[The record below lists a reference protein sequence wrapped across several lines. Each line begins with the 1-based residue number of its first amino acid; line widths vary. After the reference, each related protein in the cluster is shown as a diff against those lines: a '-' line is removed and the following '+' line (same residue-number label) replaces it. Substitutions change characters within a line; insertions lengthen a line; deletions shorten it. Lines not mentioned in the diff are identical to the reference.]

1 MPAMT
6 PLTAA
11 VRALR
16 GNKSFSIVVVLTMAV
31 AIAANTAIF
40 SVYDQLVLRPVTMP
54 DPPSLIAIWFNNPQR
69 NVQTPSISIP
79 RYEELREHTASFSSI
94 GLSAFDSLTLTD
106 RGDPLQLTVLR
117 ISATFLPTLGVLPA
131 AGRNFTSAEDVPNGP
146 AVCLISH
153 EVWQTQFGGGEI
165 LNQTIRLDD
174 RPWQVI
180 GIMPPQLTAPFRQV
194 QLFAPRV
201 FETGGLTKAQIDAG
215 ATYAQAIARLKPGVT
230 LEQARAELVAFSA
243 SYKVR
248 HAGKLDA
255 NNVNEP
261 RRFVAALVSGVE
273 PTMYT
278 LLGAVG
284 CVLLIACANVA
295 SLFLSRLVQRRREI
309 AVRLSLGA
317 TRAAIIRQYLVESLL
332 FSGAGAL
339 LGIGLAFW
347 ALRGLQSV
355 AAAQLPPS
363 VNLGINWLTLL
374 FTAGVTI
381 LCTVLTGLV
390 PAIQASQ
397 SGVLAHLKDGDR
409 GSSGAM
415 GRRFRQGLTIA
426 EVTLSVILLVSAGL
440 LLVSFARLQN
450 TALGFEP
457 RGAAAAFVSIPAMRY
472 SQPAQQAAFFEQV
485 IANLRTQPGVVDAA
499 VSFATPLT
507 GAARTP
513 YAVAGQPLPPIGQRP
528 IVSMNMVSDDYFRL
542 LEIPLVAGRPF
553 NADDRSTSPRVG
565 IVNETFAARVF
576 PGQSALGQALIMGG
590 NDARVEIVGVIRDV
604 KSAGGNAPTPE
615 EVYFPMRQVP
625 RTALAVIAR
634 TTGDA
639 AALQTAIRNAV
650 TSVDKTQATAFFGTM
665 ESNVASSLATQ
676 RLVATLTGVF
686 AGLALVL
693 SLTGLYSVLAYL
705 VTLRTPEIG
714 LRMALGASR
723 PQVVQLVLRSG
734 LGLVVAG
741 LVLGL
746 GGAAGVSRL
755 IRQLLFRIDPVSP
768 AIYASVAVLFVIVAG
783 LACLGPSLRASRIDP
798 LVAFRNQ

>member
-1 MPAMT
+1 MT
-6 PLTAA
+6 PFTAA
-11 VRALR
+11 VRALK
-16 GNKSFSIVVVLTMAV
+16 GNRSFSIVVVLTMAF

-40 SVYDQLVLRPVTMP
+40 SVYDRLVLRPVTMP
-54 DPPSLIAIWFNNPQR
+54 DPQSLIAIWFNNPQR

-79 RYEELREHTASFSSI
+79 RYDELRRHTTSFSSI
-94 GLSAFDSLTLTD
+94 GLSAFDSFTLTGS
-106 RGDPLQLTVLR
+106 GDPLQLTALR

-131 AGRNFTSAEDVPNGP
+131 SGRNFTSAEDVPNGP

-153 EVWQTQFGGGEI
+153 ELWQTQFGGGDI

-230 LEQARAELVAFSA
+230 LEQARAELAAFSA
-243 SYKVR
+243 GYKAR
-248 HAGKLDA
+248 HAGNLDA

-261 RRFVAALVSGVE
+261 RRFVATLVSGVE

-317 TRAAIIRQYLVESLL
+317 TRAAIIRQYLCESLL

-339 LGIGLAFW
+339 VGIGLAFW
-347 ALRGLQSV
+347 ALRVLQNV

-381 LCTVLTGLV
+381 LCTVLTGLF
-390 PAIQASQ
+390 PAIQASRA
-397 SGVLAHLKDGDR
+397 GVLAQLKDGDR
-409 GSSGAM
+409 GSSGAP
-415 GRRFRQGLTIA
+415 GRRFRQGLTVA
-426 EVTLSVILLVSAGL
+426 EVTLSVMLLVGAGL
-440 LLVSFARLQN
+440 LLVSFARLQH

-457 RGAAAAFVSIPAMRY
+457 RGAAAAFVSIPTARY
-472 SQPAQQAAFFEQV
+472 GQPAQQAEFFEQV
-485 IANLRTQPGVVDAA
+485 VANLRTQPGVVEAA
-499 VSFATPLT
+499 ASFATPLT
-507 GAARTP
+507 GSARTP
-513 YAVAGQPLPPIGQRP
+513 YGVAGQPLPPIGQRP
-528 IVSMNMVSDDYFRL
+528 IVSMNIVSDDYFRL
-542 LEIPLVAGRPF
+542 LEIPLVAGRAF
-553 NADDRSTSPRVG
+553 NGDDRSTTPRVG

-576 PGQSALGQALIMGG
+576 AGQSALGQALIMGG
-590 NDARVEIVGVIRDV
+590 NNARVEIVGVIRDV

-625 RTALAVIAR
+625 RAALAVIAK

-639 AALQTAIRNAV
+639 SALQTAIRNAV
-650 TSVDKTQATAFFGTM
+650 TSVDKTQATAFFATM
-665 ESNVASSLATQ
+665 ESNVAASLATQ
-676 RLVATLTGVF
+676 RLVATLTAVF
-686 AGLALVL
+686 AALALVL

-705 VTLRTPEIG
+705 VSQRTPEIG
-714 LRMALGASR
+714 LRMALGATR
-723 PQVVQLVLRSG
+723 PQVVTLILRSG
-734 LGLVVAG
+734 LGLVLAG
-741 LVLGL
+741 LLLGL
-746 GGAAGVSRL
+746 GGAVGVSRL
-755 IRQLLFRIDPVSP
+755 IRQLLFGIDPVSP
-768 AIYASVAVLFVIVAG
+768 AIYVGVAVMFAIVAV

-798 LVAFRNQ
+798 LVAFRSQ

>member
-1 MPAMT
+1 MT
-6 PLTAA
+6 HLTAA
-11 VRALR
+11 VRALK
-16 GNKSFSIVVVLTMAV
+16 GNRSFALVVVLTMAF
-31 AIAANTAIF
+31 AIAANAAIF

-79 RYEELREHTASFSSI
+79 RYEELRQHTASFSSI
-94 GLSAFDSLTLTD
+94 GLSAFDSLTLTE
-106 RGDPLQLTVLR
+106 RGDPLQLAVLR
-117 ISATFLPTLGVLPA
+117 VSATFLPTLGVLPA
-131 AGRNFTSAEDVPNGP
+131 AGRNFTSADDVPNGP

-153 EVWQTQFGGGEI
+153 ELWQTQFGGGDI

-255 NNVNEP
+255 NNINEP
-261 RRFVAALVSGVE
+261 RRFVAALVTGVE

-284 CVLLIACANVA
+284 CVLLTACANVA

-317 TRAAIIRQYLVESLL
+317 TRAAIIRQYLIESLL
-332 FSGAGAL
+332 FSGAGAI

-363 VNLGINWLTLL
+363 VNLGINWLTLM

-381 LCTVLTGLV
+381 LCTVLTGLF
-390 PAIQASQ
+390 PAIQASR
-397 SGVLAHLKDGDR
+397 SGVLAQLKDGDR
-409 GSSGAM
+409 GSSGAT

-457 RGAAAAFVSIPAMRY
+457 RGAAAAFVSIPTMRY
-472 SQPAQQAAFFEQV
+472 GQPAQQAEFFEQV
-485 IANLRTQPGVVDAA
+485 IANLRTQPGVVEAA
-499 VSFATPLT
+499 ASFATPLT

-565 IVNETFAARVF
+565 IVNETFASRVF
-576 PGQSALGQALIMGG
+576 AGQSALGQALIMGG
-590 NDARVEIVGVIRDV
+590 NNARVEIVGVIRDV

-625 RTALAVIAR
+625 RTGLAVIAK

-639 AALQTAIRNAV
+639 TALQAAIRNAV

-686 AGLALVL
+686 AVLALIL

-705 VTLRTPEIG
+705 VTQRTPEIG

-723 PQVVQLVLRSG
+723 PQVVKLVLRSG

-746 GGAAGVSRL
+746 GGAAGVGRL
-755 IRQLLFRIDPVSP
+755 IRQLLFGIEPVSP
-768 AIYASVAVLFVIVAG
+768 AIYAGVAVVFVIVAV